1 MKNNRNAALTRI
13 YGIFSIHLFLFFF
26 PHLSVSSVSPEA
38 DSNQWLKQ
46 SLTAARKK
54 KCQEFYC
61 LQRPGTD
68 DFEDD
73 DITAKKKDEEFHQH

>member
-1 MKNNRNAALTRI
+1 
-13 YGIFSIHLFLFFF
+13 
-26 PHLSVSSVSPEA
+26 VSPEA

-61 LQRPGTD
+61 LQRPVNGND
-68 DFEDD
+68 EFEDD
-73 DITAKKKDEEFHQH
+73 DITAKKKDEEIHQL